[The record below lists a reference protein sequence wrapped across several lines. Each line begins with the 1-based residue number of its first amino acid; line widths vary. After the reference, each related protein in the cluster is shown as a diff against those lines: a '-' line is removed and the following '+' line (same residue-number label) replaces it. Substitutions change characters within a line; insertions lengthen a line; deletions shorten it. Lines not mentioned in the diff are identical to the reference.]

1 VRPLLIGAASLG
13 LGFLAWYLLARFGGL
28 PAYVLPSPAEV
39 TRRFS
44 NLWSGGVLQLHT
56 AQTVAE
62 ILQGAVIGF
71 ALGVIVAI
79 SFSKIGWLR
88 RLFIP
93 VLLVIQVTP
102 KISIAP
108 LLVLWMGLGIT
119 SKITLVTIAVFFP
132 VMINML
138 NRLDSIPT
146 NLGDLATILG
156 FGPLRRALQIEI
168 PFTLPGLA
176 AGLKLGLLGGVTAA
190 VVGEF
195 IGSSAGLGYLERQG
209 QDNADISVV
218 FITLGLLA
226 LIGLIFYG
234 IVGLVE
240 RRLTR
245 RYQ

>member
-1 VRPLLIGAASLG
+1 MLIGAASLA
-13 LGFLAWYLLARFGGL
+13 LGFLAWLLIANFAGL
-28 PAYVLPSPAEV
+28 PSYILPAPDEV
-39 TRRFS
+39 TRRFAG
-44 NLWSGGVLQLHT
+44 LWSSGAIQLHT
-56 AQTVAE
+56 AQTLAE
-62 ILQGAVIGF
+62 IIQGAAIGFVIG
-71 ALGVIVAI
+71 VVVAI
-79 SFSKIGWLR
+79 TFYKVSWLR
-88 RLFIP
+88 KAFIP

-146 NLGDLATILG
+146 TVRDLSRILG
-156 FGPLRRALQIEI
+156 FGPIRTALQVEI

-176 AGLKLGLLGGVTAA
+176 LGLKLGLLGGVTAA

-226 LIGLIFYG
+226 LIGLCFYL
-234 IVGLVE
+234 LVEAIE